1 MSESPLNG
9 STQRDPENGGKQGS
23 VGFRE
28 RIAHFTWAW
37 FECTMSTGAIAV
49 LLSQQPNNF
58 RGLEAI
64 GKIFF
69 ILDIVLFFSF
79 SILIT
84 IRFVQNPWA
93 LTRSLHHQHE
103 VSNSICHDS

>member
-1 MSESPLNG
+1 MSESPSNG
-9 STQRDPENGGKQGS
+9 STQRDPENGGKQGKI
-23 VGFRE
+23 GFRE

-49 LLSQQPNNF
+49 LLSQQTNSF
-58 RGLEAI
+58 RGLETI

-69 ILDIVLFFSF
+69 ILDIVLFITF

-93 LTRSLHHQHE
+93 FTRSLHHQHE
-103 VSNSICHDS
+103 VSIPKRHGS